1 MLRAERLVKAY
12 RGPSGGAVPVLAG
25 VDLRVG
31 AGELIVV
38 RGASGSG
45 KSTLLNVLGLLEDAD
60 AGDVWYGDAR
70 VSGLSRSAQSR
81 QRGRSVGFVFQS
93 FLLLASLTALDN
105 VLLAARYVG
114 RRERDVR
121 ERARAL
127 LTDLGVAH
135 RGDHYPAQLSGG
147 EQQRVA
153 FCRAVLNDPPL
164 LLADEPTGNLD
175 DTNGRVILAQ
185 LRARARRG
193 AAVVI
198 VTHRSDAP
206 EGADAVYEIEG
217 GVLRRQAPPI
227 AKEPRC

>member
-81 QRGRSVGFVFQS
+81 KRVSGHASTLRKVARKIAFWLRQS
-93 FLLLASLTALDN
+93 KSFGTP
-105 VLLAARYVG
+105 G
-114 RRERDVR
+114 
-121 ERARAL
+121 
-127 LTDLGVAH
+127 
-135 RGDHYPAQLSGG
+135 
-147 EQQRVA
+147 
-153 FCRAVLNDPPL
+153 
-164 LLADEPTGNLD
+164 
-175 DTNGRVILAQ
+175 
-185 LRARARRG
+185 
-193 AAVVI
+193 
-198 VTHRSDAP
+198 
-206 EGADAVYEIEG
+206 
-217 GVLRRQAPPI
+217 
-227 AKEPRC
+227 